1 MGLAS
6 HGFAVRG
13 DLIEERLCVNY
24 ARDLRFVPLDPICGE
39 MQDFIQEF
47 VEEWTVKIEDYT
59 PRVNKIY
66 GLLQSGHADK
76 AKRQL
81 PPEKPY
87 PVCEELRRRLG
98 MQSS

>member
-6 HGFAVRG
+6 HGFAVRE

-47 VEEWTVKIEDYT
+47 VEGNSALVLQI
-59 PRVNKIY
+59 
-66 GLLQSGHADK
+66 LLQIGFVMILK
-76 AKRQL
+76 I
-81 PPEKPY
+81 
-87 PVCEELRRRLG
+87 LRVIGVVTSRTLTVG
-98 MQSS
+98 STVDCK